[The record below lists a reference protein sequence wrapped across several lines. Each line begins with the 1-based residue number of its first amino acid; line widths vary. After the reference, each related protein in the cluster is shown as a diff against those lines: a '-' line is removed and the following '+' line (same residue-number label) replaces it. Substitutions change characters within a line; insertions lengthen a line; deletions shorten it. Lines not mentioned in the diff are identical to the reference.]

1 MAVNKEDVLAQVIR
15 SIKELSYHHIGD
27 KLNVEDPSKLT
38 INDDLWFDELD
49 RIELIMEL
57 EEHYEIE
64 IDDEKVEAAVTV
76 GDVVNLV
83 EKLVNELG

>member
-15 SIKELSYHHIGD
+15 SIKELSYYQIND
-27 KLNVEDPSKLT
+27 KLDAGDPRILT
-38 INDDLWFDELD
+38 INDDLNFDELD

-76 GDVVNLV
+76 GDVVDLVTKLV
-83 EKLVNELG
+83 EALG